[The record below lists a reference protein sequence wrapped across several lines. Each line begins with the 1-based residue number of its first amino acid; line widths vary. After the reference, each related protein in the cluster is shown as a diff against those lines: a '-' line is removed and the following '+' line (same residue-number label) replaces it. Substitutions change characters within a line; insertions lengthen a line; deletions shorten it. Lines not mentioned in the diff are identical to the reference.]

1 MDMVTWAEEGWAV
14 PTGTLGKRLWKARP
28 GVPPSWVTIPAFPG
42 EAEIGG
48 PKSGLLWNLPQA
60 LKPLRAFE
68 GTGSVSA
75 LG

>member
-48 PKSGLLWNLPQA
+48 PKSGLLWN
-60 LKPLRAFE
+60 
-68 GTGSVSA
+68 
-75 LG
+75 